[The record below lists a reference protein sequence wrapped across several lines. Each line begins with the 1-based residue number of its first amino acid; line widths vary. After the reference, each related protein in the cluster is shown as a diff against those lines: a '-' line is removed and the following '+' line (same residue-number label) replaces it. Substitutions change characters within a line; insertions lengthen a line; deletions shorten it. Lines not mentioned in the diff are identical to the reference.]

1 MILIDSREK
10 PKAITKIIKYFEDN
24 NIDYDTSKLYVGDY
38 QSLDNFKVIVDRKQ
52 NLAEIMQNVTQK
64 RFRDE
69 LIRAKK
75 AGIHLIILIEHSR
88 DITSIDD
95 IIKWK
100 NPRLEYWKFKARKQL
115 CQDLGGWSAF
125 CEEEINKDDEW
136 DLYKNIK
143 NRNLKVTRPPQSPE
157 QLCKALHTIESNK
170 EDYDVEFQFCSKT
183 ETGAKI
189 IELLKGEANEQR

>member
-10 PKAITKIIKYFEDN
+10 PKAITKIIKCFEEN

-38 QSLDNFKVIVDRKQ
+38 QSLDNPKIIVDRKQ

-75 AGIHLIILIEHSR
+75 AGIHLIILIEHSK
-88 DITSIDD
+88 DITCIDD

-115 CQDLGGWSAF
+115 SQDLGGWFAF

-136 DLYKNIK
+136 ELYRNLKG
-143 NRNLKVTRPPQSPE
+143 RNLKVTRPPQSPE
-157 QLCKALHTIESNK
+157 QLRKALHTIEDNK
-170 EDYDVEFQFCSKT
+170 EDYDVEFRFCSKA
-183 ETGAKI
+183 ETGRRI
-189 IELLKGEANEQR
+189 IELLSQK

>member
-10 PKAITKIIKYFEDN
+10 PKAITKIIKCFEEN

-38 QSLDNFKVIVDRKQ
+38 QSLDNLKVIVDRKQ

-75 AGIHLIILIEHSR
+75 AGIHLIILIEHSQ
-88 DITSIDD
+88 DITCIDD
-95 IIKWK
+95 ITKWK

-115 CQDLGGWSAF
+115 SQDLGGWFAF

-136 DLYKNIK
+136 ELYRNLKG
-143 NRNLKVTRPPQSPE
+143 RNLKVTRPPQNPE
-157 QLCKALHTIESNK
+157 QLRKALHTIEDNK
-170 EDYDVEFQFCSKT
+170 EDYDVSFEFCSKS
-183 ETGAKI
+183 ETGKRI
-189 IELLKGEANEQR
+189 LELLTHQ

>member
-10 PKAITKIIKYFEDN
+10 PKAIAKIIKCFEEN

-38 QSLDNFKVIVDRKQ
+38 QSLDNPKIIVDRKQ

-75 AGIHLIILIEHSR
+75 AGIHLIVLIEHSK
-88 DITSIDD
+88 DITCIDD
-95 IIKWK
+95 ITKWK

-115 CQDLGGWSAF
+115 SQDLGGWSAF
-125 CEEEINKDDEW
+125 CEEEINKNDEW
-136 DLYKNIK
+136 ELYKNLK
-143 NRNLKVTRPPQSPE
+143 GRNLKVIRPPQSPE
-157 QLCKALHTIESNK
+157 QLRKALHTIESNK
-170 EDYDVEFQFCSKT
+170 EDYDVEFQFCTKA
-183 ETGAKI
+183 ETGKRI
-189 IELLKGEANEQR
+189 LELLTSQ

>member
-10 PKAITKIIKYFEDN
+10 PKAITKIIKCFEEN

-38 QSLDNFKVIVDRKQ
+38 QSLDNPKVIVDRKQ

-64 RFRDE
+64 RFKDE

-75 AGIHLIILIEHSR
+75 AGIHLIVLIEHSK
-88 DITSIDD
+88 DIICIDD

-115 CQDLGGWSAF
+115 SQDLGGWFAF

-136 DLYKNIK
+136 ELYRNLKG
-143 NRNLKVTRPPQSPE
+143 RNLKVTRPPISPE
-157 QLCKALHTIESNK
+157 QLRKALHTIENNK
-170 EDYDVEFQFCSKT
+170 EDYDVSFKFCSKS
-183 ETGAKI
+183 ETGQKI
-189 IELLKGEANEQR
+189 LELLSQK

>member
-10 PKAITKIIKYFEDN
+10 PKAITKIIKCFEEN
-24 NIDYDTSKLYVGDY
+24 SIDYDTSKLYVGDY
-38 QSLDNFKVIVDRKQ
+38 QSLDNPKVIVDRKQ

-75 AGIHLIILIEHSR
+75 AGIHLIILIEHSK
-88 DITSIDD
+88 DITCIDD

-115 CQDLGGWSAF
+115 SQDLGGWFAF
-125 CEEEINKDDEW
+125 CEEEISKDDEW
-136 DLYKNIK
+136 ELYRNLKG
-143 NRNLKVTRPPQSPE
+143 RNLKVTRPPISPE
-157 QLCKALHTIESNK
+157 QLRKALHTIEDNK
-170 EDYDVEFQFCSKT
+170 EDYDIEFQFCSKP
-183 ETGAKI
+183 ETGQKI
-189 IELLKGEANEQR
+189 LEILFQK

>member
-1 MILIDSREK
+1 MNDTVIIDSREK
-10 PKAITKIIKYFEDN
+10 EKAIQKIKKYFDDN
-24 NIDYDTSKLYVGDY
+24 NIKYITSKLYCGDY
-38 QSLDNFKVIVDRKQ
+38 QLLSNGKIVVDRKQ

-75 AGIHLIILIEHSR
+75 AGIHLIILIEHSK
-88 DITSIDD
+88 DITCIDD

-115 CQDLGGWSAF
+115 SQDLGGWFVF

-136 DLYKNIK
+136 ELYRNLKG
-143 NRNLKVTRPPQSPE
+143 RNLKVTRPPQSPE
-157 QLCKALHTIESNK
+157 QLRKALHTIEENK
-170 EDYDVEFQFCSKT
+170 EEYDVSFEFCSKS
-183 ETGAKI
+183 ECGSKI
-189 IELLKGEANEQR
+189 IELLTRQ